1 MRSESVR
8 ALILG
13 LALVA
18 GCKPEPH
25 RPDAAPPWWKPAP
38 GEAADWDIQ
47 LTATTAAPFS
57 ISAPRAM
64 YALDL
69 WDVVPA
75 ATTLDYGDGKPPLA
89 VPAGALATAIA
100 DLHTRTPP
108 AIVVCH
114 VGAGSIR
121 LDDPDASKF
130 PGYEATPPN
139 RPTPPAASS
148 VIGWST
154 TAADANERF
163 IDIHTAAR
171 ATVLPLIGK
180 RIELAKDIGC
190 DAIAVKGTD
199 LPAYQAPGEI
209 GHGFPN
215 IAFVE
220 YQSWSEEMSS
230 RAHDLIISIGI
241 RNKTL
246 LGADSLAATYDWTIL
261 EGCGDPSSPFC
272 DMARP
277 YLTRN
282 KAVFEIEY
290 STDENDQPRSQAV
303 LNGLCTALANDG
315 IQNGIIK
322 SAELSS
328 AYYMRCP

>member
-47 LTATTAAPFS
+47 LAATAAAPFN

-75 ATTLDYGDGKPPLA
+75 ATMLDYGDGKPPLA
-89 VPAGALATAIA
+89 VPAGALPTAIA

-114 VGAGSIR
+114 IGAGSIR

-130 PGYEATPPN
+130 PGYEAAPPN
-139 RPTPPAASS
+139 RPTAPAGSS

-154 TAADANERF
+154 TADDASERF
-163 IDIHTAAR
+163 IDIRAAAR
-171 ATVLPLIGK
+171 ATVTPLIGK
-180 RIELAKDIGC
+180 RIELAKTIGC
-190 DAIAVKGTD
+190 DAIAAKDND
-199 LPAYQAPGEI
+199 LPAYQGAGQI
-209 GHGFPN
+209 GHGFPE
-215 IAFVE
+215 ITLAEFL
-220 YQSWSEEMSS
+220 SWSEEISS
-230 RAHDLIISIGI
+230 RAHDLIISVGI
-241 RNKTL
+241 RNKSL
-246 LGADSLAATYDWTIL
+246 LGADTLAATYDWTMV
-261 EGCGDPSSPFC
+261 ERCAEHSQPQTCPE
-272 DMARP
+272 AQP
-277 YLTRN
+277 YRGRN
-282 KAVFEIEY
+282 KAVFAIEY
-290 STDENDQPRSQAV
+290 AVDEEGGMSDTARLCSV
-303 LNGLCTALANDG
+303 LLSGGILDGIVKTTAL
-315 IQNGIIK
+315 
-322 SAELSS
+322 SS
-328 AYYMRCP
+328 TPPVMRCM

>member
-13 LALVA
+13 LVLVA

-38 GEAADWDIQ
+38 GEVADWDIQ
-47 LTATTAAPFS
+47 LAATPFD
-57 ISAPRAM
+57 ISAMRAM
-64 YALDL
+64 YTLDL
-69 WDVVPA
+69 WAAVP
-75 ATTLDYGDGKPPLA
+75 TPTPLDYGDGAPLM
-89 VPAGALATAIA
+89 VPAGAHPGAIA
-100 DLHTRTPP
+100 ELHARTPP
-108 AIVVCH
+108 AIVICH

-121 LDDPDASKF
+121 LTDPDASKF

-139 RPTPPAASS
+139 RPTAPAGSS

-154 TAADANERF
+154 TATDANERF
-163 IDIHTAAR
+163 IDIHMAAR
-171 ATVLPLIGK
+171 AIVLPLIGK
-180 RIELAKDIGC
+180 RIELAKTIGC
-190 DAIAVKGTD
+190 DAITAKNID

-209 GHGFPN
+209 GHGFLL
-215 IAFVE
+215 ITEGE
-220 YQSWSEEMSS
+220 YLTWSEEMSR
-230 RAHDLIISIGI
+230 RAHELSISIGI
-241 RNKTL
+241 WNKTL
-246 LGADSLAATYDWTIL
+246 LEADSLAATYDWTIL

-277 YLTRN
+277 YLARN

-290 STDENDQPRSQAV
+290 STDENSQPRSQAV
-303 LNGLCTALANDG
+303 LDGLCTTLANAG

-328 AYYMRCP
+328 AYYTRCP